1 MHTLFNIYPDQ
12 SRQRLEQTH
21 LLILA
26 LLNFDHTVHIVF
38 HKGSEQFIKE
48 NADLSKKWQA
58 LPLYGAHDFWFFN
71 GQHDNL
77 NDQQYRRI
85 KQRADFIS

>member
-1 MHTLFNIYPDQ
+1 MRALINIFPGQ
-12 SRQRLEQTH
+12 SPKRLQQTH

-38 HKGSEQFIKE
+38 HDGSERTIQHDTE
-48 NADLSKKWQA
+48 LNKKWQA
-58 LPLYGAHDFWFFN
+58 LPLYGARDFLFLS
-71 GQHDNL
+71 GQYTNL
-77 NDQQYRRI
+77 STEQFHRI